1 MMEESP
7 FDAIA
12 RDTILTRTKLS
23 TMKWYYGLLILTIV
37 VVIAGIY
44 FELYNE
50 MILAIPIIVIL
61 LAIIRYDKDFIHV
74 PPMLI
79 FFAVAV
85 MYLSMASYIV
95 SGNIGD
101 GRILMSLSEVMI
113 GILLGSIGIIVA
125 YMALGKLPGF
135 AKEKPFLIAVES
147 FSFGVAIAA
156 IWNIVEYHLDNLIDT
171 PITVP
176 EQADAILRLTWI
188 AVGALLVAA
197 FYMIDQRYGLMRTG
211 VAKFLGEN
219 SKIIGIEEDY
229 EEETERLIMGGE
241 SYNVEF
247 KSTIRT
253 NLQTG
258 EKDKRM
264 EKAVLKSIVAFM
276 NSDGGDLLVGVAD
289 DGEKIGTD
297 IESFDNADKM
307 NLHISNLLSSQ
318 IGDEFIPFIRYKQ
331 INYGKREDGTDRI
344 VVRFTCEPTSTPVF
358 LKDGKVEIFFVRSG
372 PSSVELTGNDLIKY
386 VDNRRK
392 KMKKK
397 YIAARKPQ

>member
-1 MMEESP
+1 MEESRR
-7 FDAIA
+7 DAIT
-12 RDTILTRTKLS
+12 RNTELMRTKLS
-23 TMKWYYGLLILTIV
+23 TMKWYYGLLALTII

-50 MILAIPIIVIL
+50 MILAIPIIIML

-74 PPMLI
+74 PPELI
-79 FFAVAV
+79 FFAVVV
-85 MYLSMASYIV
+85 MYLSLASYIV
-95 SGNIGD
+95 SGRVGD
-101 GRILMSLSEVMI
+101 GMILKALSEIMI
-113 GILLGSIGIIVA
+113 GVLLGSIGIIVA
-125 YMALGKLPGF
+125 YMALGKMPGF
-135 AKEKPFLIAVES
+135 TKEKPFLIAIES
-147 FSFGVAIAA
+147 FSFGVAVAA
-156 IWNIVEYHLDNLIDT
+156 IWNIIEFHLDNLIDT
-171 PITVP
+171 PITAP
-176 EQADAILRLTWI
+176 GQADAILRLTWI
-188 AVGALLVAA
+188 AVGSLLVSVLFMA
-197 FYMIDQRYGLMRTG
+197 DQRYGIIRSG
-211 VAKFLGEN
+211 VTKFLGEN
-219 SKIIGIEEDY
+219 SKIIGIDEDY

-289 DGEKIGTD
+289 DGEKIGVD
-297 IESFDNADKM
+297 IESFDNPDKM

-318 IGDEFIPFIRYKQ
+318 IGDEFIPFVRYRQ
-331 INYGKREDGTDRI
+331 LNYGKREDGTDRI

-397 YIAARKPQ
+397 YSAARKPQ

>member
-1 MMEESP
+1 MEESP
-7 FDAIA
+7 FDIIE
-12 RDTILTRTKLS
+12 RDTILNRTKLS
-23 TMKWYYGLLILTIV
+23 TMKWYYGLLILTIIV
-37 VVIAGIY
+37 AVGGIY
-44 FELYNE
+44 FKMYNE
-50 MILAIPIIVIL
+50 MIVAIPIIIML

-79 FFAVAV
+79 FFAVAI

-101 GRILMSLSEVMI
+101 GRILMSLSEIMI
-113 GILLGSIGIIVA
+113 GVLLGSIGVIVA

-147 FSFGVAIAA
+147 FSFGVAVAA
-156 IWNIVEYHLDNLIDT
+156 IWNIVEFHLDSLMDI
-171 PITVP
+171 PITIP
-176 EQADAILRLTWI
+176 ERADAILRLTWI
-188 AVGALLVAA
+188 AVGALLVAI
-197 FYMIDQRYGLMRTG
+197 FYMADQRYGIIRSS

-264 EKAVLKSIVAFM
+264 EKAVLKSIVAFL

-318 IGDEFIPFIRYKQ
+318 IGDEFIPFIRYRQ

-344 VVRFTCEPTSTPVF
+344 VVRFSCEPTSTPVF

>member
-1 MMEESP
+1 MEESRR
-7 FDAIA
+7 DAIA
-12 RDTILTRTKLS
+12 RNTELMRTKLS
-23 TMKWYYGLLILTIV
+23 TMKWYYGLLALTII

-50 MILAIPIIVIL
+50 MILAIPIIIML

-74 PPMLI
+74 PPELI
-79 FFAVAV
+79 FFAVVV
-85 MYLSMASYIV
+85 MYLSLASYIV
-95 SGNIGD
+95 SGRVGD
-101 GRILMSLSEVMI
+101 GMILKALSEIMI
-113 GILLGSIGIIVA
+113 GVLLGSIGIIVA
-125 YMALGKLPGF
+125 YMALGKMPGF
-135 AKEKPFLIAVES
+135 TKEKPFLIAIES
-147 FSFGVAIAA
+147 FSFGVAVAA
-156 IWNIVEYHLDNLIDT
+156 IWNIIEFHLDNLIDT
-171 PITVP
+171 PITAP
-176 EQADAILRLTWI
+176 GQADAILRLTWI
-188 AVGALLVAA
+188 AVGSLLVSILFMA
-197 FYMIDQRYGLMRTG
+197 DQRYGIIRSG
-211 VAKFLGEN
+211 VTKFLGEN
-219 SKIIGIEEDY
+219 SKIIGIDEDY

-289 DGEKIGTD
+289 DGEKIGVD
-297 IESFDNADKM
+297 IESFDNPDKM

-318 IGDEFIPFIRYKQ
+318 IGDEFIPFVRYRQ
-331 INYGKREDGTDRI
+331 LNYGKREDGTDRI

-397 YIAARKPQ
+397 YIAAKKPQ

>member
-1 MMEESP
+1 MEKNP
-7 FDAIA
+7 FDIIE
-12 RDTILTRTKLS
+12 RDTILNRTKLS
-23 TMKWYYGLLILTIV
+23 TMKWYYGLLVLTVIV
-37 VVIAGIY
+37 VIGGIY
-44 FELYNE
+44 FKMYNE
-50 MILAIPIIVIL
+50 MIVAIPIIIML

-79 FFAVAV
+79 FFAVAI

-113 GILLGSIGIIVA
+113 GVLLGSIGIIVA

-147 FSFGVAIAA
+147 FSFGVAVAA
-156 IWNIVEYHLDNLIDT
+156 IWNIVEFHLDNLMDIPLD
-171 PITVP
+171 IP
-176 EQADAILRLTWI
+176 ERADAILRLTWI
-188 AVGALLVAA
+188 AVGALLVAI
-197 FYMIDQRYGLMRTG
+197 FYMADQRYGIIRSS

-264 EKAVLKSIVAFM
+264 EKAVLKTIVAFL
-276 NSDGGDLLVGVAD
+276 NSNGGDLFIGVAD
-289 DGEKIGTD
+289 DGTIIGAD

-318 IGDEFIPFIRYKQ
+318 IGDEFIPFIRYRQ

-344 VVRFTCEPTSTPVF
+344 VVRFSCEPTSTPVF

>member
-1 MMEESP
+1 MEKSP
-7 FDAIA
+7 FDDIE
-12 RDTILTRTKLS
+12 RDTILIRTKLS
-23 TMKWYYGLLILTIV
+23 TMKWYYGLLILTVIV
-37 VVIAGIY
+37 AVAGIY
-44 FELYNE
+44 LKMYNE
-50 MILAIPIIVIL
+50 IIVAVPIIVML

-79 FFAVAV
+79 FFAVAI
-85 MYLSMASYIV
+85 MYLSMASSIV
-95 SGNIGD
+95 SGNLGD
-101 GRILMSLSEVMI
+101 GRILMSLSDVMM
-113 GILLGSIGIIVA
+113 GVLLGSIGIIVA

-147 FSFGVAIAA
+147 FSFGVALAA
-156 IWNIVEYHLDNLIDT
+156 IWNIVEFHLDSIMDI

-176 EQADAILRLTWI
+176 EQADAVLRLTWI
-188 AVGALLVAA
+188 TVGALIVAI
-197 FYMIDQRYGLMRTG
+197 FYMIDQRYGLIRPG

-229 EEETERLIMGGE
+229 EEETEKLIMGGE

-264 EKAVLKSIVAFM
+264 EKAVLKSIVAFL

-289 DGEKIGTD
+289 DGEKIGAD

-344 VVRFTCEPTSTPVF
+344 VVRFTCEPTSTPAF

-372 PSSVELTGNDLIKY
+372 PSSVELTGNDLIRY

-392 KMKKK
+392 KMKRK

>member
-1 MMEESP
+1 MEESRR
-7 FDAIA
+7 DAIA
-12 RDTILTRTKLS
+12 RNTELMRTKLS
-23 TMKWYYGLLILTIV
+23 TMKWYYGLLALTII

-50 MILAIPIIVIL
+50 MILAIPIIIML

-74 PPMLI
+74 PPELI
-79 FFAVAV
+79 FFAVVV
-85 MYLSMASYIV
+85 MYLSLASYIV
-95 SGNIGD
+95 SGRVGD
-101 GRILMSLSEVMI
+101 GMILKALSEIMI
-113 GILLGSIGIIVA
+113 GVLLGSIGIIVA
-125 YMALGKLPGF
+125 YMALGKMPGF
-135 AKEKPFLIAVES
+135 TKEKPFLIAIES
-147 FSFGVAIAA
+147 FSFGVAVAA
-156 IWNIVEYHLDNLIDT
+156 IWNIIEFHLDNLIDT
-171 PITVP
+171 PITAP
-176 EQADAILRLTWI
+176 GQADAILRLTWI
-188 AVGALLVAA
+188 AVGSLLVSVLFMA
-197 FYMIDQRYGLMRTG
+197 DQRYGIIRSG
-211 VAKFLGEN
+211 VTKFLGEN
-219 SKIIGIEEDY
+219 SKIIGIDEDY

-289 DGEKIGTD
+289 DGEKIGVD
-297 IESFDNADKM
+297 IESFDNPDKM

-318 IGDEFIPFIRYKQ
+318 IGDEFIPFVRYRQ
-331 INYGKREDGTDRI
+331 LNYGKREDGTDRI

-392 KMKKK
+392 KMKRK